1 MLRREVGVQ
10 KPLLTRDILFV
21 FEDNIW
27 LYRYIQEEQKLYL
40 SDASFE
46 EFRCGPSVTFD
57 AFGDPAPGISRDV
70 GESSLTFFVLGRDVD
85 TATWCGSDGPR
96 FIAPEMLHWPA
107 FGASCDLRSSI
118 TASPILNRRHQSG
131 TNASGFASTIKPDV
145 KYVLVAKGVAR
156 R

>member
-21 FEDNIW
+21 FEGNIW

-57 AFGDPAPGISRDV
+57 AFGGR
-70 GESSLTFFVLGRDVD
+70 RDVD
-85 TATWCGSDGPR
+85 TATWGGSD
-96 FIAPEMLHWPA
+96 
-107 FGASCDLRSSI
+107 S
-118 TASPILNRRHQSG
+118 
-131 TNASGFASTIKPDV
+131 
-145 KYVLVAKGVAR
+145 
-156 R
+156 

>member
-85 TATWCGSDGPR
+85 TATWCGSKDHDSLRRRCCTGRPSVR
-96 FIAPEMLHWPA
+96 RVP
-107 FGASCDLRSSI
+107 CDRL
-118 TASPILNRRHQSG
+118 
-131 TNASGFASTIKPDV
+131 
-145 KYVLVAKGVAR
+145 
-156 R
+156 